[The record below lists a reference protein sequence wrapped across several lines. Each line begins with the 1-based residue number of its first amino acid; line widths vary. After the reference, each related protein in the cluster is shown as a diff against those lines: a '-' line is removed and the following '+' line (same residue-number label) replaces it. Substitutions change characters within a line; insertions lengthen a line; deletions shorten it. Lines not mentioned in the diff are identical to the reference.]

1 MINFLKQLIEFIKN
15 VTNYAMKNKVFRYL
29 YKAFLF
35 ISSLYIVKIYL
46 IFWRYTRKIWSL
58 LSAILLLV
66 IADFNISNIITAFS
80 LILSSI
86 PSYINNA
93 VVNLWCYINNIF
105 SNNNIINTKSI
116 HYPINR
122 NEISDIITDNNY
134 KVEDEPFPGRSLR
147 RIYTEENHQFE
158 SDTFL
163 QKYGYYI
170 FGSVVTIIIVGG
182 SYYFYGDDIKTYI
195 TPYIYWLFNKSS
207 DRDRGS
213 SDSTPQ
219 NDNSSFNAVYDHE
232 NFLSEVLSDEKS
244 GSDISSNEPYNYM
257 KSPNDS
263 SDQTNIPHPVNNSVQ
278 TDESSYVNSSVQ
290 TDESSYV
297 NSSVQTDES
306 SYVNNSVQTDESS
319 YVNSSVQTDRLPN
332 VDSSIQTDITSPV
345 ENQVQTY
352 NILDDTVKN
361 EIQQIFVEL
370 KPQNLEDI
378 VNTIIPKSHH
388 DSPTEVS
395 PSSPQ
400 STTVEIPISPDSTS
414 IDIPISPNSS
424 EENLEDIVNTIIS
437 KSHHDSPTEVSPSNP
452 QSTSVEI
459 PISPDSTEEP
469 LIPWNRAV
477 KFAKEV
483 TEKIFI
489 ETEEET
495 KSKKKGFKFWNE
507 ASSSSSHAEDSDYS
521 PISPLEESPWRSFLS
536 SSFMDRFDN
545 TNLLKRFNEII
556 LEQQTPD
563 ELLKAS
569 NEFNKLDTNKIVND
583 WLIAK
588 SNNITAIDFINTK
601 TYIVYP
607 ITKKLL
613 LNLLES
619 T

>member
-1 MINFLKQLIEFIKN
+1 MYILHMFNSLLIIFIILRVPEIIINRVPILGKSLLNLQMINFLKQLIEFIKN

-257 KSPNDS
+257 KSQNDS

-278 TDESSYVNSSVQ
+278 TDESSYVNSSI
-290 TDESSYV
+290 
-297 NSSVQTDES
+297 QTDES
-306 SYVNNSVQTDESS
+306 SYVNNSVQTDRLPNVDSS
-319 YVNSSVQTDRLPN
+319 IQTDRLPN

-361 EIQQIFVEL
+361 EIQQLFVEL
-370 KPQNLEDI
+370 KPKNLEDI

-395 PSSPQ
+395 PSNPQ
-400 STTVEIPISPDSTS
+400 STT
-414 IDIPISPNSS
+414 
-424 EENLEDIVNTIIS
+424 
-437 KSHHDSPTEVSPSNP
+437 
-452 QSTSVEI
+452 VEI

-569 NEFNKLDTNKIVND
+569 NEFNRLDTNKIVND
-583 WLIAK
+583 WLVAK

-601 TYIVYP
+601 TFIVYP